1 MDFAIRLF
9 VSFFLG
15 VGIGIERQWLRT
27 RAILKTNVLVTVGA
41 AMFVMLSIMTPGD
54 ASPTRISAQ
63 IVSGVGFLGG
73 GVILREGA
81 SVKGTNT
88 AATLWCAAAV
98 GTLVGSGYLVQAY
111 LGTFAVVSAHL
122 LLKPLVE
129 AFRHQEDN
137 ANYQGTTDLIWNEQ
151 KEPKVLNNSDRSK
164 SVETFDFSDF
174 SDDNTQR
181 ESYSKSSP
189 RIASE
194 RRGNYRCRVTCSPE
208 NQTRVL
214 TLLLQLLKEQNWHL
228 KRLDSRNIFQNNN
241 SQEVEMV
248 EIKVDFLTDNAD
260 CEPECLEKIVNSLK
274 ADSLVNSIGWQFSI

>member
-54 ASPTRISAQ
+54 TSPTRISAQ

-137 ANYQGTTDLIWNEQ
+137 INYQNNTDFAWNEQ
-151 KEPKVLNNSDRSK
+151 KEPESLNDSERSEPVK
-164 SVETFDFSDF
+164 TFDFSDF
-174 SDDNTQR
+174 SENNTRR
-181 ESYSKSSP
+181 ESYSESSA
-189 RIASE
+189 RIAPE
-194 RRGNYRCRVTCSPE
+194 RRGNYRCRVTCPLE

-214 TLLLQLLKEQNWHL
+214 TLLLQLLKEQSWQL
-228 KRLDSRNIFQNNN
+228 KRLDSKNVFQHDS
-241 SQEVEMV
+241 SQEVDMV
-248 EIKVDFLTDNAD
+248 EIKVDFLTHSTD
-260 CEPECLEKIVNSLK
+260 CEPECLEKVVKTLK
-274 ADSLVNSIGWQFSI
+274 ADSPIYSIGWQFSI